1 MPAVRTRHARTQAR
15 LLPTPAGSNH
25 RIPARP
31 PHELSGRRRSAR
43 KARKPV
49 RGSRSACLA
58 ARGVV
63 RQARRF
69 AKVEGNEDQRRAAA
83 RQARREARIPRGE
96 GGSHPSGQAGLA
108 KDTEAGRGTWQGPPC
123 VSICL
128 EAPARRPHERFW
140 QEPSGRNW
148 HSHLQ
153 SSASPAACA
162 VRARVYDTTVQREP
176 RSQLGPR
183 RESAPDQVAAAL
195 STLSGATPGIPGWVG
210 QPGVPVGR

>member
-31 PHELSGRRRSAR
+31 PHELPGRRRSAR

-83 RQARREARIPRGE
+83 RQARREG
-96 GGSHPSGQAGLA
+96 
-108 KDTEAGRGTWQGPPC
+108 
-123 VSICL
+123 
-128 EAPARRPHERFW
+128 EAPSAQKETTGASKQCSHRPRHESHEEKAAAIHQGKQGWQRTPKPGAAPGRDLRVSAFVWRHQPGGLMRDSGKSQVAEIGTLICSPRPARPLARYALVSTTPLFSANPGH
-140 QEPSGRNW
+140 NW
-148 HSHLQ
+148 D
-153 SSASPAACA
+153 PAAS
-162 VRARVYDTTVQREP
+162 QRLI
-176 RSQLGPR
+176 RLR
-183 RESAPDQVAAAL
+183 L
-195 STLSGATPGIPGWVG
+195 L
-210 QPGVPVGR
+210 